1 MNETGKLNFEKCA
14 LASGLLTVQQLEEA
28 RAAIRADKHAAGVPA
43 GTEFSDKELSDKA
56 LSLGY
61 LNPWQAKQ
69 LLDGRTKFTLGKYR
83 IVDWLGQGGMGH
95 VFKAEDQMKRMVA
108 IKVLPRD
115 RTTPEAIANFTR
127 EIVALSSLSHPK
139 LVRALDADKDNSVN
153 YLVTEYVPGADLRKL
168 VRRNGPLS
176 MEAASNIISQV
187 AEGLQHAHEKGIIHR
202 DVKPGNVLVTPD
214 GDAKLSDLGLAG
226 PMYGDAENDPRH
238 GKIVGT
244 ADYLSPDHINEP
256 WNPMPAWDIYA
267 LGCTLYYATTGKV
280 PFPGGTTQDKAN
292 SHRDAT
298 KKPLDP
304 RRMNHL
310 LSDPFVDVIADMMA
324 KEASQRIATAAEV
337 IERLAPW
344 AREFQR
350 KRSAVPGA
358 AAMPSFEPPPSNVPI
373 SASPLSATPY
383 APLGEPGP
391 LPLPPS
397 PADAYRFAVPVV
409 PPPLVAQPVPG
420 WDWEGSSGGDSPV
433 TSAESLLRDT
443 LPDLP
448 AGLEA
453 SSESEVS
460 IRMIVAPPRRIPL
473 WLLMSLVLTPVVLA
487 GFVLL
492 LLWLRDMAP

>member
-1 MNETGKLNFEKCA
+1 VNETGKLNFEKCA
-14 LASGLLTVQQLEEA
+14 LASGLLSVQQLEEA
-28 RAAIRADKHAAGVPA
+28 RTAIRGDKRGAGSPA
-43 GTEFSDKELSDKA
+43 GTELSDKELSDKVVE
-56 LSLGY
+56 LGH

-83 IVDWLGQGGMGH
+83 IVDSLGQGGMGH

-139 LVRALDADKDNSVN
+139 LVRALDADKDGNVN

-176 MEAASNIISQV
+176 MEAAANIVSQV
-187 AEGLQHAHEKGIIHR
+187 AEGLQHAHSQGIVHR
-202 DVKPGNVLVTPD
+202 DVKPGNVLVTPE

-226 PMYGDAENDPRH
+226 PMYGNADIDPRH

-244 ADYLSPDHINEP
+244 ADYLSPDHIMAP
-256 WNPMPAWDIYA
+256 WNPTPAWDIYS

-280 PFPGGTTQDKAN
+280 PFPGGTTSDKARA
-292 SHRDAT
+292 HCDM
-298 KKPLDP
+298 KPLDP
-304 RRMNHL
+304 RRLNHQ

-324 KEASQRIATAAEV
+324 KEPAQRVATAVDV
-337 IERLAPW
+337 IDRLAPW
-344 AREFQR
+344 SREFQR
-350 KRSAVPGA
+350 KRSGGSAAAGA
-358 AAMPSFEPPPSNVPI
+358 APPNFELPPSNIPI
-373 SASPLSATPY
+373 SASPLAATPY

-391 LPLPPS
+391 LPSPPA
-397 PADAYRFAVPVV
+397 PAGAERFAAPVV
-409 PPPLVAQPVPG
+409 PPPVVAQPVPG
-420 WDWEGSSGGDSPV
+420 WDWESSSTGDSPV
-433 TSAESLLRDT
+433 SAADSLLRDT

-453 SSESEVS
+453 SSDSEAS
-460 IRMIVAPPRRIPL
+460 IRMIVAPPRKMPL

-487 GFVLL
+487 GIVLL
-492 LLWLRDMAP
+492 ILWLRDMTM